1 MDSAD
6 KVMFAHKIMDRSQ
19 ATDRPRTDPKLSEV
33 RAVLQR
39 LQTFSAEPDKV
50 ELQEETSRNDKSLV
64 TRRAQAAI
72 ALAIAG
78 AFAFLGLVWLMY
90 SPASRTAAPATANAS
105 PKGPV
110 IPPVEASV
118 SPPALRPSRPK
129 AATEVAQGLL
139 AGGQVQ
145 AARKQLLGSASE
157 GAADVAWML
166 ARSYDP
172 NFLAAIPA
180 ADAEADIEQATRWY
194 RAWYAAAVTQGLVPN
209 SVSVERII
217 GSMR

>member
-1 MDSAD
+1 
-6 KVMFAHKIMDRSQ
+6 MDRSQ
-19 ATDRPRTDPKLSEV
+19 VMDRSQIDPKLNEV

-39 LQTFSAEPDKV
+39 LQTFSAAPDSVQLQREPSG
-50 ELQEETSRNDKSLV
+50 TFRSFA
-64 TRRAQAAI
+64 TGRAPAAI
-72 ALAIAG
+72 ALTIAG
-78 AFAFLGLVWLMY
+78 AFALLGLVWVTY
-90 SPASRTAAPATANAS
+90 SLAGRAPAPAAATANAS
-105 PKGPV
+105 PKAPA

-118 SPPALRPSRPK
+118 SPPALRPSAPK
-129 AATEVAQGLL
+129 AATDIAQGLL
-139 AGGQVQ
+139 ARGQVQ
-145 AARKQLLGSASE
+145 AARKQLLGSVSE

-180 ADAEADIEQATRWY
+180 ADAGPDIEQATRWY

>member
-1 MDSAD
+1 
-6 KVMFAHKIMDRSQ
+6 MDRSQ
-19 ATDRPRTDPKLSEV
+19 VMDRSPIDPKLSEV

-39 LQTFSAEPDKV
+39 LQTFSAQPDSVEPQ
-50 ELQEETSRNDKSLV
+50 LETNRTDKSDA
-64 TRRAQAAI
+64 TGRAPAAI
-72 ALAIAG
+72 VLTIAG
-78 AFAFLGLVWLMY
+78 ASALLGVVWLTY
-90 SPASRTAAPATANAS
+90 SPAGRTAAPAAATADAS
-105 PKGPV
+105 PKTAA

-118 SPPALRPSRPK
+118 SPPALRPSAPK

-139 AGGQVQ
+139 AGGHVQ
-145 AARKQLLGSASE
+145 AARKHLLGSVSD

-180 ADAEADIEQATRWY
+180 ADAGPDIEQATRWY